1 MNSDYAMLQMQS
13 EELRVRTMKDMTSPD
28 VKRGI
33 VPLTDAQEKLESLL
47 SGVAVERDYKKE
59 AKLLNRAED
68 RRYQKL
74 IRILEKYL
82 QTLKTEHLVREGEVW
97 QRLKVLFGEESD
109 RYETAFNL
117 AGKMLEHGF
126 DFMEA
131 AFGDSQEMVVFI
143 TGLNTSYASVH
154 YLQNY
159 SCERYFQY
167 NKKLLFDS
175 HEQEI
180 LSKIQE

>member
-1 MNSDYAMLQMQS
+1 MDPEKNRAEHGP

-82 QTLKTEHLVREGEVW
+82 QTLRP
-97 QRLKVLFGEESD
+97 SI
-109 RYETAFNL
+109 
-117 AGKMLEHGF
+117 
-126 DFMEA
+126 
-131 AFGDSQEMVVFI
+131 S
-143 TGLNTSYASVH
+143 
-154 YLQNY
+154 
-159 SCERYFQY
+159 
-167 NKKLLFDS
+167 
-175 HEQEI
+175 
-180 LSKIQE
+180 